1 MEETK
6 QLSKVE
12 NRKGKIKWPKVNLSL
27 WLCVLVVACP
37 VLDMTSFLF
46 RNTFSTFFSP
56 STVLRPVI
64 PIIALLILFFT
75 TKQKVKI
82 LIAGL
87 IYGGYAVLHLIVFQ
101 SLQTQISYSNAIHEA
116 QYLVNYTF
124 MIINLFLFCTVFKKE
139 EDTTVLKKSVLLAI
153 TIYLISLFLSILT
166 KTSSSTY
173 LEGIG
178 YKGWYESGNSLGA
191 ILILSLFILLPMI
204 KEKKFRIWVISI
216 ILSMGIFLTL
226 LLGTRVG
233 LFGFILVVV
242 GYIIVQI
249 GYSFFHK
256 IKVNSKILIICS
268 LFLVALVIAVVLVG
282 SHTIQRRKQLAKE
295 QTEIIDEVTGQQ
307 AYITGDLTKLKNA
320 ILEGK
325 VSSTYLPKPEQQ
337 AILDL
342 NEYAVSHKLENNDM
356 RSQQLIYHC
365 YLVKNQQNLPALL
378 FGNGYLNPYMELV
391 LEMEIPAFLF
401 NFGVLGFLL
410 YFAPFLMLF
419 VYGCYILIKKHTKI
433 EVEYIM
439 TLAGCGFTF
448 VLSFFSGYTFFNSST
463 MIMIIVLNALLLHQI
478 QKIKNRK

>member
-6 QLSKVE
+6 QLSKRE

-27 WLCVLVVACP
+27 WLCILVVACP
-37 VLDMTSFLF
+37 ILDMTSFLF
-46 RNTFSTFFSP
+46 RNTFATFISP

-64 PIIALLILFFT
+64 PMIALLILFVT

-82 LIAGL
+82 LIAGF

-116 QYLVNYTF
+116 QYLINYTF
-124 MIINLFLFCTVFKKE
+124 MIVNLFLFCTVFQKE
-139 EDTTVLKKSVLLAI
+139 EATILKKSVLLAI

-166 KTSSSTY
+166 KTSSNTY

-204 KEKKFRIWVISI
+204 KEKKFRIWMISI

-242 GYIIVQI
+242 GYILVQL

-256 IKVNSKILIICS
+256 IKVNSKILIIGS

-325 VSSTYLPKPEQQ
+325 VPATYLPKPEQQ

-342 NEYAVSHKLENNDM
+342 NEYAVSHQLENNDM
-356 RSQQLIYHC
+356 RSQQLMYHF
-365 YLVKNQQNLPALL
+365 YLVKNQQNLPALFL
-378 FGNGYLNPYMELV
+378 GNGYLNPYMELV

-401 NFGVLGFLL
+401 NFGILGFLL
-410 YFAPFLMLF
+410 YFVPFLVLF
-419 VYGCYILIKKHTKI
+419 AYGCYILIKKRTKI

-478 QKIKNRK
+478 QKINK